1 MLPKI
6 SLFEDLSE
14 NELEALNNIASKS
27 EIHRG
32 EIIFHE
38 GDKNWDLF
46 IVEAGEIEIGVIDL
60 TGTEKVIARIREKEF
75 FGEMSLYDR
84 TSARST
90 TARVVRSGNLIR
102 LPSDKLWPLID
113 APTPMSRNISSK
125 IMLAL
130 SRRLREVTQRAA
142 AVLKCEENIKGKVI
156 SVVSSGSGCG
166 KTTFATTMAH
176 IIAREQKRK
185 VLFLDLD
192 LHYGDGSFLL
202 GVYSQNS
209 IVNLARII
217 HNPDVTAEQIQGHFS
232 LIHENLHILSAP
244 NNIIEAEQLHVEN
257 LASIIGCCQKL
268 FDYVVVDTNEGINPV
283 VLAAIEA
290 SEHVFFML
298 DSQDILNVKNS
309 VRFFQVL
316 NTLRFPENK
325 VTVLANKAREDFR
338 PEHLPKTRL
347 RIAGC
352 LPEFQDLSRK
362 DGKTVFQM
370 SPQNRF
376 CSAVRT
382 VVTTIIKDENN
393 ARNGINGNHGNG
405 LPGSKDNGKSML
417 AGKGDHKMLFPS
429 ITGENLSIL
438 INELKLLLDEGML
451 PEAEAEARELL
462 KLCHD
467 SSQLYQVFGEI
478 LICREI
484 PEEAIIVMR
493 KAIELDANNLLA
505 TGMLGHLLA
514 DRDQL
519 NRTIQQMNERCQKS
533 ARFADCW
540 NDLGRLHGLAGNF
553 DDAQKA
559 FRKALEINPAFRDA
573 RINLAIALGES
584 GQPGPALKEL
594 EQLDHKGLRGHYFAG
609 CFHQLQGAFAE
620 AYAEFQMATVI
631 RPEYHDLS
639 KRLEHLGVYFS
650 KIEALVQ
657 MHRNYLT
664 RHPAFPDLHYKLA
677 ELYFQMAK
685 EDEAVAELQEALRL
699 NPNYKEARQ
708 RLSQITEKA
717 KVAGAGK
724 KH

>member
-14 NELEALNNIASKS
+14 SELEALNNIAVKS

-32 EIIFHE
+32 EKIFNE

-46 IVEAGEIEIGVIDL
+46 IVEAGEVEICVTDL
-60 TGTEKVIARIREKEF
+60 TGTEKVIARVREREF

-84 TSARST
+84 TSSRST
-90 TARVVRSGNLIR
+90 TARVVRTGSIFK

-113 APTPMSRNISSK
+113 SPSPMSRTISSK
-125 IMLAL
+125 IMQAL
-130 SRRLREVTQRAA
+130 SRRLREVTQKAA
-142 AVLKCEENIKGKVI
+142 AVLKCEENVKGRVI

-166 KTTFATTMAH
+166 KTTFATTVAQ
-176 IIAREQKRK
+176 ILAREHKRK

-192 LHYGDGSFLL
+192 LHYGDGTFLL

-217 HNPDVTAEQIQGHFS
+217 HNQDVNAEQIQGHFS
-232 LIHENLHILSAP
+232 SVHVNLHILSAP
-244 NNIIEAEQLHVEN
+244 NNIIEAEQLHIEN
-257 LASIIGCCQKL
+257 LAGIIGCCQKL
-268 FDYVVVDTNEGINPV
+268 FDYVIIDTNDGINPV
-283 VLAAIEA
+283 VLAAIES
-290 SEHVFFML
+290 SERVFFML

-316 NTLRFPENK
+316 TTLRYPENK

-352 LPEFQDLSRK
+352 LPEFQDVSRK
-362 DGKTVFQM
+362 DGKTVFQVT
-370 SPQNRF
+370 PQNRF
-376 CSAVRT
+376 CSAVRAA
-382 VVTTIIKDENN
+382 VNLVIKDENN
-393 ARNGINGNHGNG
+393 GKGSSNGNGHDGSNGNG
-405 LPGSKDNGKSML
+405 SSLM
-417 AGKGDHKMLFPS
+417 AGKGNVDVLFPR
-429 ITGENLSIL
+429 INAENLSIL

-462 KLCHD
+462 NFCHD
-467 SSQLYQVFGEI
+467 SSQLYQIFGEI
-478 LICREI
+478 LMCREI
-484 PEEAIIVMR
+484 PEEAIIVLH
-493 KAIELDANNLLA
+493 KAIELDSNNLLA
-505 TGMLGHLLA
+505 IGMLGHVLG
-514 DRDQL
+514 DRDKL
-519 NRTIQQMNERCQKS
+519 NRAIQQMTERCQKA

-540 NDLGRLHGLAGNF
+540 NDLGRLHCFASNF
-553 DDAQKA
+553 DAAQKA
-559 FRKALEINPAFRDA
+559 FSKTLEINPAFRDA

-584 GQPGPALKEL
+584 GQPGLALKEL
-594 EQLDHKGLRGHYFAG
+594 DRLDHKGLRGHYYAG
-609 CFHQLQGAFAE
+609 CFHQLQGSFAE
-620 AYAEFQMATVI
+620 AFAEFQMATVI
-631 RPEYHDLS
+631 RTEYHDLS
-639 KRLEHLGVYFS
+639 KRLEHLSGYFS

-657 MHRNYLT
+657 MHRNYLA

-685 EDEAVAELQEALRL
+685 EEEAVAELQEAIRL

-708 RLSQITEKA
+708 RLSQIKEKSQQ
-717 KVAGAGK
+717 AGATAGK
-724 KH
+724 RH

>member
-14 NELEALNNIASKS
+14 SELDALENIAVKS

-32 EIIFHE
+32 ETIFQE

-46 IVEAGEIEIGVIDL
+46 IVETGEIEISVNDL
-60 TGTEKVIARIREKEF
+60 TGTEKVIARVREKEF

-90 TARVVRSGNLIR
+90 TARVARSGHMIK

-113 APTPMSRNISSK
+113 APTPLSRNLSAK
-125 IMLAL
+125 IMQAL
-130 SRRLREVTQRAA
+130 SRRLREVTQKAA
-142 AVLKCEENIKGKVI
+142 AVLKCEENARGKVI
-156 SVVSSGSGCG
+156 SVISSGSGCG
-166 KTTFATTMAH
+166 KTTFATTVAQLL
-176 IIAREQKRK
+176 AREHKRR

-192 LHYGDGSFLL
+192 LHYGDGTFLL

-217 HNPDVTAEQIQGHFS
+217 HNPDVNSDQIQSHFTQV
-232 LIHENLHILSAP
+232 HENLHILCAP
-244 NNIIEAEQLHVEN
+244 NNIIEAEQLHVES

-268 FDYVVVDTNEGINPV
+268 FDYVVIDTNEGINPI

-290 SEHVFFML
+290 SERIFFML

-316 NTLRFPENK
+316 TTLRFPENK
-325 VTVLANKAREDFR
+325 VTVLANKAKEDFK

-352 LPEFQDLSRK
+352 LPEFQDSSRK
-362 DGKTVFQM
+362 DGKTVFQVT
-370 SPQNRF
+370 PQNRF
-376 CSAVRT
+376 CSAVRAT
-382 VVTTIIKDENN
+382 LNAAIKEEV
-393 ARNGINGNHGNG
+393 NGKSAANGNG
-405 LPGSKDNGKSML
+405 LLGSNGNGKSAL
-417 AGKGDHKMLFPS
+417 SAHDNHDILFPR
-429 ITGENLSIL
+429 ITAENLSIL

-451 PEAEAEARELL
+451 PEAEREARELL
-462 KLCHD
+462 KFCHD
-467 SSQLYQVFGEI
+467 SSQLYQIFGEI
-478 LICREI
+478 LMCREI
-484 PEEAIIVMR
+484 PEEAIIVLR
-493 KAIELDANNLLA
+493 KAIELDASNLLA
-505 TGMLGHLLA
+505 AGMLGHVLGE
-514 DRDQL
+514 REQL
-519 NRTIQQMNERCQKS
+519 NRAIQQMNERCQKS

-540 NDLGRLHGLAGNF
+540 NDLGRLHGLASNF
-553 DDAQKA
+553 DAAQKA
-559 FRKALEINPAFRDA
+559 FRKALELNPAFRDA

-584 GQPGPALKEL
+584 GQPGQALKEL
-594 EQLDHKGLRGHYFAG
+594 DQLDHKGLRGHYYAG
-609 CFHQLQGAFAE
+609 CFHQLQGSFAE

-657 MHRNYLT
+657 MHRNYLA
-664 RHPAFPDLHYKLA
+664 RHPAFPDLHFKLA

-685 EDEAVAELQEALRL
+685 EDEAVAELNEAIRL

-708 RLSQITEKA
+708 RLSQIKEKSQQT
-717 KVAGAGK
+717 VAAAGK
-724 KH
+724 KQ